1 MRLRPV
7 DLAREHGLSTQ
18 AVRNYEEAGI
28 LPPAE
33 RSPSGYRVYA
43 PRHAAALR
51 AFLTLVPAHGHATA
65 GAIMR
70 AVNGGG
76 VGEALRL
83 IDQSHAQLAEDRR
96 TLDDVERALHDL
108 VSPDG
113 PVPPDGPGPAAEPVY
128 PREPVTGR
136 EPAAGGTFIGPLAHR
151 LGIRPATLRTWEQAG
166 LVVPRRDPH
175 TGYRVY
181 TSADVRDA
189 LLVHQLRRGGHGL
202 EQIARVLERVRSAG
216 GPEPLQATLREWRDR
231 LTARGRAMLAGAAAL
246 DTYLGCR

>member
-1 MRLRPV
+1 MRLRPI

-33 RSPSGYRVYA
+33 RSPYGYRAYA

-51 AFLTLVPAHGHATA
+51 TFLVLIAAHGHATA

-70 AVNGGG
+70 AANGGA
-76 VGEALRL
+76 VEDALRL
-83 IDQSHAQLAEDRR
+83 IDESHEQLAGDRR
-96 TLDDVERALHDL
+96 TLEAVERALRDL
-108 VSPDG
+108 AP
-113 PVPPDGPGPAAEPVY
+113 
-128 PREPVTGR
+128 PRELDPG
-136 EPAAGGTFIGPLAHR
+136 ATFIGPLARR
-151 LGIRPATLRTWEQAG
+151 LGLRPATLRKWERAG
-166 LVVPRRDPH
+166 MIMPRRDPR

-181 TSADVRDA
+181 ASADVRDV
-189 LLVHQLRRGGHGL
+189 LLAHQLRRGGHGL

-231 LTARGRAMLAGAAAL
+231 LTARGLAMLAGAAAL
-246 DTYLGCR
+246 DTYLKTP